1 MLAAWALMTSLR
13 AEGAERRS
21 PQEAGGQGEAALA
34 SFLLVTFDYE
44 MIDGRS
50 ASTTAG
56 RST

>member
-1 MLAAWALMTSLR
+1 MTSLR